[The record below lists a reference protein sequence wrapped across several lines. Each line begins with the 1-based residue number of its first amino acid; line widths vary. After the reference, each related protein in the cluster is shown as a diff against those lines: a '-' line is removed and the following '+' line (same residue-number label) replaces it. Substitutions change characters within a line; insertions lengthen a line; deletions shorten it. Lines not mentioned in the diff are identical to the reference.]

1 MSWGTLVYLVTRVAI
16 GLFTLGRGSFSSS
29 LARSRK
35 VFFDFSSLS
44 FLANLV
50 CTARIER
57 LVLLALRRELSR
69 LSRSLKRSSKASL
82 SSLLILNNAA
92 WPLIVTRVLSP
103 LNISLGPIVREPP
116 LIIVFLESLD
126 G

>member
-1 MSWGTLVYLVTRVAI
+1 
-16 GLFTLGRGSFSSS
+16 
-29 LARSRK
+29 
-35 VFFDFSSLS
+35 
-44 FLANLV
+44 V